1 MKQRLNAWAANMAA
15 ALTPPAPLPPD
26 HSRWPQNAESV
37 FPALPAEAPS
47 SGASRH
53 YGPHDPVVDA
63 LRFIWP
69 CPCGHRPVLSFDVPE
84 EAQSRA
90 AGGVPL
96 QAAARHFIHCE
107 ACDRKGRPGEMPWEA
122 VVEWNRAYPDTRV
135 PMAEFPFFELSGLP
149 LREARSKLLGVRA
162 DLETRRA
169 RAKMK
174 ARAGQEVGKRYRE
187 RIDAYLRWTI
197 VAQALASAHGRA
209 QQREDAERQAASRGH
224 LVLKP

>member
-1 MKQRLNAWAANMAA
+1 
-15 ALTPPAPLPPD
+15 
-26 HSRWPQNAESV
+26 
-37 FPALPAEAPS
+37 
-47 SGASRH
+47 
-53 YGPHDPVVDA
+53 
-63 LRFIWP
+63 
-69 CPCGHRPVLSFDVPE
+69 
-84 EAQSRA
+84 
-90 AGGVPL
+90 
-96 QAAARHFIHCE
+96 
-107 ACDRKGRPGEMPWEA
+107 
-122 VVEWNRAYPDTRV
+122 
-135 PMAEFPFFELSGLP
+135 MAEFPFFQLSGLP